1 MKTINKFDPK
11 RGNKEIYVPML
22 YACFLCFPNTFFTKK
37 PAVKSENERD
47 D

>member
-11 RGNKEIYVPML
+11 RGNKEIYIPML
-22 YACFLCFPNTFFTKK
+22 YACFLYFPNTFFKN
-37 PAVKSENERD
+37 PAVISEDERD

>member
-11 RGNKEIYVPML
+11 RGSKEIYVPML
-22 YACFLCFPNTFFTKK
+22 YACFLCFSNTFFKN
-37 PAVKSENERD
+37 PAVKSKDERD